1 MSRFEDTLQAIEP
14 VSLDPD
20 GSIQAR
26 LDSLT
31 KPQGSLGRLEALARW
46 YVGIRA
52 GGFADPAACPRPA
65 KKTVFVMVGDHGVA
79 AQGVSAFPQEVT
91 PQMVLNFLGG
101 GAGINV
107 LARHVG
113 ARVVVVDCGVAGD
126 LPADEGLL
134 SRKVARGTADFT
146 QGPAMSR
153 EQAVAAVE
161 IGIACVEDA
170 LAGDGLDLIATGDMG
185 IANTTPSTA
194 MLAAFSGLSVEAI
207 TGRGTGIDDEGLAR
221 KQRAVEA
228 GLARNAPDPA
238 DPLDVLAKVG
248 GFEIGAIAGL
258 CLAGARHRIPVV
270 VDGFISTAGALLAS
284 RLAPAARDVM
294 ASAHQS
300 QEIGHQAMLKELGL
314 RPLLDL
320 DFRLGEGTGA
330 VLGMG
335 LVDAGVKILCEMATF
350 ADAGVSESGD

>member
-1 MSRFEDTLQAIEP
+1 MTRLEEILSRISP
-14 VSLDPD
+14 VEAKTRAEA
-20 GSIQAR
+20 QVH

-31 KPQGSLGRLEALARW
+31 KPPKSLGVLEDIAAR
-46 YVGIRA
+46 YCVITGESRPKFGPKRICV
-52 GGFADPAACPRPA
+52 FAA
-65 KKTVFVMVGDHGVA
+65 DHGVA
-79 AQGVSAFPQEVT
+79 DQGVSAFPKAVT
-91 PQMVLNFLGG
+91 PQMVLNMLAG
-101 GAGINV
+101 GAAINV
-107 LARHVG
+107 LARHCHCDV
-113 ARVVVVDCGVAGD
+113 RVVDMGVDFD
-126 LPADEGLL
+126 FSPHPALIDRKIRKGTRSLL
-134 SRKVARGTADFT
+134 E
-146 QGPAMSR
+146 GPAMTGD
-153 EQAVAAVE
+153 EAVRAVE
-161 IGIACVEDA
+161 AGIEMADKAARERIT
-170 LAGDGLDLIATGDMG
+170 LLGTGDMG

-194 MLAAFSGLSVEAI
+194 MLAAFSGLSAEAI

-294 ASAHQS
+294 VSAHKS
-300 QEIGHQAMLKELGL
+300 QEIGHEAMLNALGL